1 MKAVRFD
8 SVESAVLLIENGAEI
23 NARDKNG
30 WTALIWAA
38 VECSTSSAK
47 MLIDRG
53 ADVTVHDKLGY
64 TALMFEA
71 RLHGAYVCRRQ
82 GM

>member
-30 WTALIWAA
+30 WTALIWAS
-38 VECSTSSAK
+38 VECSAKSAQ
-47 MLIDRG
+47 MLLDRG
-53 ADVTVHDKLGY
+53 AD
-64 TALMFEA
+64 EA